1 MTPAGMAG
9 IINDALALILKTPPL
24 LMPSSRAS
32 AAAIGLQ
39 RSTMMLTIRCGARP
53 DRRTATLHK
62 IPG

>member
-39 RSTMMLTIRCGARP
+39 RSKPRG
-53 DRRTATLHK
+53 
-62 IPG
+62 